1 MSVKYKVVTFPNDP
15 WTDIETRLNEQGTN
29 QWDLQELRNQTA
41 VFRSRNHI
49 ATAVSAFGEPISV
62 TLTPVVQLDA
72 IYGITSN
79 DYEVFNN
86 GDGEIEATGS
96 LFYAHSGTGS
106 GAYGVVRSKRL
117 IRYRAGQGALARFTA
132 GYTTP
137 HANTIQRAGL
147 FAQEQGLFIGYEAT
161 NFGVTRQNGGK
172 AIIYKLLV
180 TAPAGGSETAT
191 VQLNGTNYNINLIS
205 GNESSVASQ
214 IAASSSAFLGQH
226 TIEAISSSVC
236 FLSTSVGVK
245 TGVNSFSS
253 STAAGSVTIAQ
264 SGSANVLTFVSQSN
278 FNVDTLDGSGPSG
291 MTLDPSKLNVYQIN
305 FRWLGAGEMR
315 YAIENQESGDM
326 IFFHHEHYT
335 NQNTIPHLDNPS
347 FKIGYIA
354 ANVSAETSTDVHTYG
369 ASMLGAIE
377 GQVKIT
383 GYPTAVSAN
392 QASLSANDNHHL
404 ISLRNN
410 LIYKN
415 KINLRLVIPK
425 QISVAYNGND
435 TAILSM
441 YLNSHNT
448 GFDTRHI
455 FNSVGSDNNS
465 STSVV
470 AGEYTNLPAALAIF
484 TIPADGNL
492 LIDLDSLNISLSPAD
507 QLNFTIQS
515 TGVITKATA
524 ALTYTEF

>member
-1 MSVKYKVVTFPNDP
+1 MSIRYKIISFPNDP
-15 WTDIETRLNEQGTN
+15 WSDIEDKINEYGSQG
-29 QWDLQELRNQTA
+29 WDLHELRNQTA
-41 VFRSRNHI
+41 LFKDDLSS
-49 ATAVSAFGEPISV
+49 ATQTSAFNEPIAV
-62 TLTPVVQLDA
+62 ELTPIVQLDA
-72 IYGITSN
+72 IYGITDN
-79 DYEVFNN
+79 DYEVFSSGN
-86 GDGEIEATGS
+86 GEVESTGS
-96 LFYAHSGTGS
+96 LFYTHSGTGS
-106 GAYGVVRSKRL
+106 GAYGVVRSRRL
-117 IRYRAGQGALARFTA
+117 IRYRPGQGALARFTA
-132 GYTTP
+132 GYSTP

-147 FAQEQGLFIGYEAT
+147 FAQEQGLFVGYEGT
-161 NFGVTRQNGGK
+161 NFGITRQNGGK
-172 AIIYKLLV
+172 AHIYKLLV
-180 TAPAGGSETAT
+180 TTGAGGSETAT
-191 VQLNGTNYNINLIS
+191 VQLNGTNYNINLVS
-205 GNESSVASQ
+205 GNQSSVASQ
-214 IAASSSAFLGQH
+214 IAASSSAFLGQY

-236 FLSTSVGVK
+236 FSSTAVGAK

-305 FRWLGAGEMR
+305 FRWLGAGELR

-326 IFFHHEHYT
+326 IFFHQEHYT
-335 NQNTIPHLDNPS
+335 NQNTTPHLDNPS

-354 ANVSAETSTDVHTYG
+354 ANVSAQTSTDVHTYG

-377 GQVKIT
+377 GQVTIT
-383 GYPTAVSAN
+383 GYPTAVSAT

-425 QISVAYNGND
+425 QISVAYNGNEPA
-435 TAILSM
+435 TISM
-441 YLNSHNT
+441 YLNSYNT

-455 FNSVGSDNNS
+455 FNPVGPDNNS
-465 STSVV
+465 SYSVV

-492 LIDLDSLNISLSPAD
+492 LINLDSLNISLSPAD

-515 TGVITKATA
+515 TGIITKATV